1 MAKTKLRVKK
11 RAPQKR
17 RQVAEWFV
25 SRVRRRG
32 AFALTPEA
40 VIHTAERWTGL
51 SEAVPGEVEEPL
63 DLLCSDLAACPPTD
77 VGGLMIA
84 TMLSQSL
91 AGRYAVQHASLP
103 PGSIP
108 ATPPIVIVGWYRTAT
123 TFLQSL
129 LESLPGYHFAP
140 MYLLMDPVPGPL
152 SWVRAEIGV
161 RVIGA
166 FEPKLIQLHHVAASL
181 PEEDW
186 FIMNQHLIADALS
199 QHWTVPNYAAW
210 VRQVDRTAAYR
221 QWARSLA
228 LIERVQGSGLVVK
241 DPMHMLSIDT
251 IAKTLPEAR
260 IIWTHRDP
268 LECIPSYGSLC
279 ALQHRLMYGEYSSD
293 WVGKVVLGAMDRYL
307 RAGLAGRPAVAK
319 NRLIDVKYGDLVRD
333 PVGTVRAICQQA
345 DLPYCEETTQ
355 ARLKRL
361 KLERNG
367 SEHAA
372 SLEQW
377 GLTPGQVRA
386 RLNYYDDE
394 FWQA

>member
-1 MAKTKLRVKK
+1 MAKAKLRVKK

-17 RQVAEWFV
+17 RRVAEWFV
-25 SRVRRRG
+25 SRIRRRG
-32 AFALTPEA
+32 AYALTPEA
-40 VIHTAERWTGL
+40 VVHTAERWTGL
-51 SEAVPGEVEEPL
+51 SEAEPGEVEEPL
-63 DLLCSDLAACPPTD
+63 DVLCRDLAARPPTD
-77 VGGLMIA
+77 VGALMIA

-103 PGSIP
+103 PGSVP
-108 ATPPIVIVGWYRTAT
+108 TTPPIVIVGWYRTAT

-152 SWVRAEIGV
+152 SWVRAEIAV
-161 RVIGA
+161 RVIGT
-166 FEPKLIQLHHVAASL
+166 FEPKLIQLHDVAASL

-199 QHWTVPNYAAW
+199 HHWTVPNYAAW
-210 VRQVDRTAAYR
+210 LRQVDRTAAYR

-228 LIERVQGSGLVVK
+228 LIEKAQKSGLVVK

-268 LECIPSYGSLC
+268 LECIASYGSLC
-279 ALQHRLMYGEYSSD
+279 ALQHRLMYGEYASD
-293 WVGKVVLGAMDRYL
+293 WVGGVVLGAMDRYL
-307 RAGLAGRPAVAK
+307 RAGLSGRSGVAK
-319 NRLIDVKYGDLVRD
+319 DRLIDVKYGDLVRD
-333 PVGTVRAICQQA
+333 PVGTVRAICQQGN
-345 DLPYCEETTQ
+345 LPYCEEATQ

-367 SEHAA
+367 SEHAV

-377 GLTPGQVRA
+377 GLSPAQVRE
-386 RLNYYDDE
+386 RLHFYKDE
-394 FWQA
+394 YWQV